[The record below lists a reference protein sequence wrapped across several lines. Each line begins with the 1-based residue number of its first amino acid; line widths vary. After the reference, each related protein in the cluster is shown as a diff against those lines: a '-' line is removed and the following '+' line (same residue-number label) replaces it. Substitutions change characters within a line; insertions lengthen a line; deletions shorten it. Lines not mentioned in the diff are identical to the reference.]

1 MAKFYYRQ
9 DVLVKIWRQN
19 QFTIEAETQEEADEI
34 AREICADEY
43 DVADND
49 DSMDDIEFNESEFL
63 FETETPC
70 GKMEIYRGNRL
81 VVQNYDF

>member
-1 MAKFYYRQ
+1 MAKFNYRQ

-34 AREICADEY
+34 AAEICADEY

-49 DSMDDIEFNESEFL
+49 DTMDDIEFSESEFL

-70 GKMEIYRGNRL
+70 GKMEIYRGDYL
-81 VVQNYDF
+81 VVQSYDF